1 MQKRH
6 FLSLSAASGLL
17 LPALSA
23 RAEAQADE
31 PVLLTVSGAVGKPN
45 RGPVD
50 HVVDQMMGKHGIEFT
65 QATTFTASALARLP
79 AVSIQPTLEYD
90 NKPHQLSGPLLTTV
104 LQAAGVGLNPAR
116 TIELRAVD
124 GYNVALTVAEIQDR
138 NMIVATRLDGRPMAL
153 GGFGPQ
159 WGVYDPA
166 KVTSLKGKTLSEGF
180 AKAPWG
186 LYHIGAKAL

>member
-1 MQKRH
+1 MKKRQ
-6 FLSLSAASGLL
+6 FLSLGGAAGLL
-17 LPALSA
+17 LPSLPV
-23 RAEAQADE
+23 RAESPTDE

-50 HVVDQMMGKHGIEFT
+50 HVIDQMMGKHGIEFT

-90 NKPHQLSGPLLTTV
+90 SKPHQLSGPLLVTV
-104 LQAAGVGLNPAR
+104 LQAAGVGLNPGR
-116 TIELRAVD
+116 MIELRAVD
-124 GYNVALTVAEIQDR
+124 GYNVALSLADIQDR
-138 NMIVATRLDGRPMAL
+138 NMIVATRIDGHPMAL
-153 GGFGPQ
+153 GGLGPQ
-159 WGVYDPA
+159 WAVYDPA

-186 LYHIGAKAL
+186 LYHIGVKAV

>member
-166 KVTSLKGKTLSEGF
+166 KVTTLKGKTLSEGF